1 MPHCSARLPLLLV
14 VAVMMASPTCAQTI
28 DDAGVWTAWFAQGDF
43 SSVGC
48 DDTKLRWWYD
58 GHVRFFDDAGG
69 FGQSIVRPG
78 LGWAVNDRST
88 LWIGYGWIHTEPI
101 SGSDFDE
108 NRIWQQWTWSKKYA
122 PIKLGVRAR
131 FEQRL
136 LETGDDVG
144 LRYRQFFRLQ
154 HELPNH
160 PHLLLAAWDEVFL
173 NLNDT
178 DWGAQSGFNQNRL
191 FLGVGVKGNSQSR
204 WRTEIGYLH
213 QALSNPNGADRSN
226 HILAVNF
233 FRSP

>member
-1 MPHCSARLPLLLV
+1 MKSVCFALCCLLSTMSLVTSSAN
-14 VAVMMASPTCAQTI
+14 AQTI
-28 DDAGVWTAWFAQGDF
+28 DDAGMWTAWFAQGDF
-43 SSVGC
+43 SEIGRK
-48 DDTKLRWWYD
+48 DTPWRWWFD
-58 GHVRFFDDAGG
+58 GHVRFFDDADG

-78 LGWAVNDRST
+78 IGWKVNESSV
-88 LWIGYGWIHTEPI
+88 LWVGYAWIHTAPV
-101 SGSDFDE
+101 SGPRFDE
-108 NRIWQQWTWSKKYA
+108 NRIWQQWTCSRQFDS
-122 PIKLGVRAR
+122 IKLGARAR

-160 PHLLLAAWDEVFL
+160 PHVILAAWDEVFL

-178 DWGAQSGFNQNRL
+178 DWGATSGFDQNRL
-191 FLGVGVKGNSQSR
+191 FLGFGLKENPSSR